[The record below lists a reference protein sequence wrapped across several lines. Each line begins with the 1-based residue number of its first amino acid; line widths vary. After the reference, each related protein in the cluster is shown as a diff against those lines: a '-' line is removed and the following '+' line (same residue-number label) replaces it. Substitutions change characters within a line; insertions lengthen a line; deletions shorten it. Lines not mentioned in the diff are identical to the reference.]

1 MTASKITLKA
11 AFVAG
16 PMYDGLYE
24 RLALFE
30 QKTGIHVEIGFRGDH
45 PSLNEHVA
53 EHGGGY
59 DLISTHS
66 KYSPSQSRFLRPLD
80 SLIGASELA
89 GFEPSTV
96 ELMRYK
102 GQLLQLPRLID
113 AKILIYRRDLF
124 EDTSLKFA
132 FKSEY
137 NRELSVPRTWD
148 EMVEVAEFMNA
159 GPGRN
164 GFVFPG
170 KESGLFG
177 HFYEI
182 LESAGGSLF
191 TPDLEPAF
199 VTDAGRYAVSTLVK
213 LYQMGSPRELTDWH
227 YDQVAAHF
235 QAGRAAM
242 TTDWPGAYHGYQ
254 SSPAVNRRFDVA
266 IYPTG
271 PSGKRRVYSGGHS
284 FALTTGTR
292 DVPAALELLRFLTSE
307 ESQLDDARRGSVV
320 ARTAAMRT
328 VRSEAAPGSRE
339 ARRLE
344 ILETTMRDCMAI
356 PPKFPDYPACED
368 ALWSSVRSAL
378 TGELTV
384 DAALNAAADAV
395 RRTLSAGAH
404 R

>member
-1 MTASKITLKA
+1 MPALKA
-11 AFVAG
+11 AFVGG
-16 PMYDGLYE
+16 PMYDGLYA
-24 RLALFE
+24 RLAQFE
-30 QKTGIHVEIGFRGDH
+30 KQTGIRVETGFRGDH
-45 PSLNEHVA
+45 PSLNEHLA
-53 EHGGGY
+53 EHGGEY
-59 DLISTHS
+59 DLVSTHS
-66 KYSPSQSRFLRPLD
+66 KYAPSQAGFLRPLD
-80 SLIGASELA
+80 DLLKRDELSS
-89 GFEPSTV
+89 FEPSTL

-113 AKILIYRRDLF
+113 SKILIYRKDLF
-124 EDTSLKFA
+124 DDASIQFA
-132 FKSEY
+132 FKGQVQ
-137 NRELSVPRTWD
+137 RELRVPETWD
-148 EMVEVAEFMNA
+148 DLVETAAFCNT

-191 TPDLEPAF
+191 TEDLQPAF
-199 VTDAGRYAVSTLVK
+199 VTDAGRYAVSTLVQ
-213 LYQMGSPRELTDWH
+213 LYREACPRELTDWH

-235 QAGRAAM
+235 QKGAALM

-254 SSPAVNRRFDVA
+254 NSPIVGRKFDVA

-284 FALTTGTR
+284 FALTTGAR

-320 ARTAAMRT
+320 ARPAAMEKIRN
-328 VRSEAAPGSRE
+328 EAPPGSRE

-344 ILETTMRDCMAI
+344 ILSATMRECMAI
-356 PPKFPDYPACED
+356 PPKFPGYPACED
-368 ALWSSVRSAL
+368 ALWSSIRSAL
-378 TGELTV
+378 TGELGI

-395 RRTLSAGAH
+395 RRTLNEGAH